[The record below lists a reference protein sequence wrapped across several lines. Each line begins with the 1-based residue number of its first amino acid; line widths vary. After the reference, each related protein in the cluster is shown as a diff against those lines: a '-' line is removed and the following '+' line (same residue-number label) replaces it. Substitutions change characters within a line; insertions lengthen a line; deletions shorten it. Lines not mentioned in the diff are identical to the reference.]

1 MVYFIPNT
9 ATHLLC
15 RSVPTDHN
23 HEWKRLC
30 TSFFPVAPCTVPS
43 LSGMKMPVTEMIQET
58 INRLLSMLDGG
69 ELSKRLKPDRARVDG
84 GGAILG
90 W

>member
-69 ELSKRLKPDRARVDG
+69 ELSKRLKPDRARVGG

>member
-9 ATHLLC
+9 APHLLC

-69 ELSKRLKPDRARVDG
+69 ELSKRLKPDRARVGG